1 MNRIARATGATIVSR
16 LEDLRESD
24 IGTRC
29 GVFRIDKI
37 GDEYFS
43 FIEDC
48 KNAKACTVLLR
59 GPTKD
64 ILAELD
70 RNLQD
75 VMLDCRNILLSPKLV
90 PGGGATEMSI
100 ASYLE
105 KHSRSM
111 QGIEKG
117 PFLAVAQALEC
128 IPRTLIQNCGGD
140 AIKRITELR
149 AKHSSGD
156 DASFWGIDG
165 ISGQLQDMNA
175 KAIESESGA
184 SVPSGQNVKLRNE
197 LAIWEPFAVKAQALK
212 SSIETACMI
221 LRVDD
226 IVAAKAQKKETA
238 GGPSMEG
245 TEEGEHEGH
254 GH

>member
-1 MNRIARATGATIVSR
+1 MLLSR
-16 LEDLRESD
+16 
-24 IGTRC
+24 
-29 GVFRIDKI
+29 
-37 GDEYFS
+37 YFS
-43 FIEDC
+43 FIEEC

-75 VMLDCRNILLSPKLV
+75 VMSDCRNILLSPKLV
-90 PGGGATEMSI
+90 PGGGATEM
-100 ASYLE
+100 AVAAYLE
-105 KHSRSM
+105 KHARSM
-111 QGIEKG
+111 QGVEKG
-117 PFLAVAQALEC
+117 PFLALAEALEC

-156 DASFWGIDG
+156 EASFWGIDG
-165 ISGQLQDMNA
+165 ISGQLQDMNV
-175 KAIESESGA
+175 KVTA
-184 SVPSGQNVKLRNE
+184 SDGDSTSTAHDLNVKLRNE
-197 LAIWEPFAVKAQALK
+197 LGIWEPHAVKVQALK
-212 SSIETACMI
+212 SAIETACMI

-226 IVAAKAQKKETA
+226 IVAAKAHKKEAMGTQQGE
-238 GGPSMEG
+238 GG
-245 TEEGEHEGH
+245 EEGEHEGH